1 MPKQRKSFEQG
12 HRRKYLVIVD
22 ESQEVESAL
31 YFAAARI
38 GHSVSG
44 SIKLL
49 YVIEPQADYTH
60 WMGVRQVQVEEEQNK
75 AKALFRLF
83 RMKLTNAG
91 FDNLVVDEE
100 IREGKKVETIL
111 KVIDED
117 QDIGILVLGAAVDN
131 RGPGPLISSL
141 ATGKFAGTFPI
152 PVTIVPGD
160 LKLDDIKAMA

>member
-1 MPKQRKSFEQG
+1 MPKQRKSYEQG

-44 SIKLL
+44 GIKLL

-60 WMGVRQVQVEEEQNK
+60 WMGVRQVQIEEEQNK

-100 IREGKKVETIL
+100 IREGKKVDTIL

-117 QDIGILVLGAAVDN
+117 EDIGILVLGAAVDN
-131 RGPGPLISSL
+131 RPDPSSPRSPPASSPAHSRFRSPSFR
-141 ATGKFAGTFPI
+141 AT
-152 PVTIVPGD
+152 
-160 LKLDDIKAMA
+160 